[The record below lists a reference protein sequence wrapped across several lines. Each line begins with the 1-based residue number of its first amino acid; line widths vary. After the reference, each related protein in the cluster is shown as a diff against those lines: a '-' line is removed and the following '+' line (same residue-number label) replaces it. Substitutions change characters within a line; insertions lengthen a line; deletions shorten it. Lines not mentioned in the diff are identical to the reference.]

1 MSIDK
6 SLKIRR
12 ASVRNRS
19 VLKRTERIARLKELD
34 RWQEGESPFG
44 LPKVRVYKISM
55 KKKKKSK
62 KEEATAGAAGEAAAG
77 AAGETAPEAKKA
89 SEAKK

>member
-19 VLKRTERIARLKELD
+19 VLKRTERIARLKEAD
-34 RWQEGESPFG
+34 RWHEGDSPFG

-62 KEEATAGAAGEAAAG
+62 KEEATQEAGAGEAAAG
-77 AAGETAPEAKKA
+77 AATSAPAQPKK
-89 SEAKK
+89 